1 MPFEIDMLC
10 MIAPL
15 YLNESV
21 RYNEIVNEDVQSSI
35 IENIYQITG
44 CREDYINSIIDGE
57 LSWRSVKS
65 YNTNSED
72 AIER

>member
-44 CREDYINSIIDGE
+44 RREDYINSIIDGE

>member
-1 MPFEIDMLC
+1 MLFEIDMLC

-21 RYNEIVNEDVQSSI
+21 KYNEIVNEDVQSSI

-44 CREDYINSIIDGE
+44 HREDYINSIIDGE

-72 AIER
+72 AMEW